1 MSNFVIPSPQDLKNQ
16 LANKTKGEIKNDAEK
31 MAKEIL
37 VRINE
42 LTKSI
47 DEAKA
52 LSKEAQSVKTDLRHR
67 LSGGLLGESDTD
79 KRSKLNTKAN
89 IQQDKALSEMND
101 LIRGCIALTQYSI
114 FFAEQMFN
122 EMSLIMVNGFKDK
135 DGDIINLSHS
145 TKEQAQMLL
154 AQAKSSLERQRKI
167 ESNANEIS
175 QNKESISQ
183 NKSAIN
189 QNRQIIDENRKLIEQ
204 NQELI
209 KKLKLKSGASGL
221 YIGILAL
228 LLAIINLCLHF
239 NLF

>member
-1 MSNFVIPSPQDLKNQ
+1 MSEILPSPQVLQKQ
-16 LANKTKGEIKNDAEK
+16 LANKSESDIVKYAKD
-31 MAKEIL
+31 MANKIF

-52 LSKEAQSVKTDLRHR
+52 LSKQAENVKSDWIPRFL
-67 LSGGLLGESDTD
+67 GGESATD
-79 KRSKLNTKAN
+79 KRSKLNAKVNNQQNKAM
-89 IQQDKALSEMND
+89 SEMND
-101 LIRGCIALTQYSI
+101 LIQGCIALTQCSI
-114 FFAEQMFN
+114 LFAKHMVE
-122 EMSLIMVNGFKDK
+122 EMSIIMVKGFKDK
-135 DGDIINLSHS
+135 DGDIISLSDS
-145 TKEQAQMLL
+145 TKEQAQILL
-154 AQAKSSLERQRKI
+154 TQAQSGLERQRKI

-175 QNKESISQ
+175 QNK
-183 NKSAIN
+183 SAIS

-209 KKLKLKSGASGL
+209 KELKLKSSASGF
-221 YIGILAL
+221 YISILAL

>member
-1 MSNFVIPSPQDLKNQ
+1 MSEILPSPQVLQKQ
-16 LANKTKGEIKNDAEK
+16 LANKSESDIVKYAKD
-31 MAKEIL
+31 MANKIF

-52 LSKEAQSVKTDLRHR
+52 LSKQAENVKSDWIPRFL
-67 LSGGLLGESDTD
+67 GGESATD
-79 KRSKLNTKAN
+79 KRSKLNARVNNQQNKAM
-89 IQQDKALSEMND
+89 SEMND
-101 LIRGCIALTQYSI
+101 LIQGCIALTQCSI
-114 FFAEQMFN
+114 LFAKHMVE
-122 EMSLIMVNGFKDK
+122 EMSIIMVKGFKDK
-135 DGDIINLSHS
+135 DGDIISLSDS
-145 TKEQAQMLL
+145 TKEQAQILL
-154 AQAKSSLERQRKI
+154 TQAQSGLERQRKI

-175 QNKESISQ
+175 QNK
-183 NKSAIN
+183 SAIS

-209 KKLKLKSGASGL
+209 KELKLKSSASGL
-221 YIGILAL
+221 YISILAL

>member
-1 MSNFVIPSPQDLKNQ
+1 MSEILPSPQVLQKQ
-16 LANKTKGEIKNDAEK
+16 LANKSESDITKYAKD
-31 MAKEIL
+31 MANKIF

-52 LSKEAQSVKTDLRHR
+52 LSKQAENVKSDWRPKFL
-67 LSGGLLGESDTD
+67 GGKSATD
-79 KRSKLNTKAN
+79 KRSSLNTRVNNQQNKAM
-89 IQQDKALSEMND
+89 SEMND
-101 LIRGCIALTQYSI
+101 LIQGCIALTQCSI
-114 FFAEQMFN
+114 LFAKHMVE
-122 EMSLIMVNGFKDK
+122 EMSIIMVKGFKDK
-135 DGDIINLSHS
+135 DGDIISLSDS
-145 TKEQAQMLL
+145 TKEQAQILL
-154 AQAKSSLERQRKI
+154 TQAQSGLERQRKI

-175 QNKESISQ
+175 QNK
-183 NKSAIN
+183 SAIS

-209 KKLKLKSGASGL
+209 KKLEFKSSASGL
-221 YIGILAL
+221 YISILAL

>member
-1 MSNFVIPSPQDLKNQ
+1 MSNFVIPSPQDLENQ
-16 LANKTKGEIKNDAEK
+16 LANKAKSEVENYAKK

-52 LSKEAQSVKTDLRHR
+52 LSKEAQSVKTDWRHR
-67 LSGGLLGESDTD
+67 FSGGLLGESDTD

-101 LIRGCIALTQYSI
+101 LIRGCIALIQCSI
-114 FFAEQMFN
+114 FFAEQMLN

-154 AQAKSSLERQRKI
+154 TQAKSSLERQRKI

-183 NKSAIN
+183 NKSAIS

-209 KKLKLKSGASGL
+209 KKLKLKSSVSGL

>member
-1 MSNFVIPSPQDLKNQ
+1 MSEILPSPQVLQKQ
-16 LANKTKGEIKNDAEK
+16 LANKSESDIVKYAKD
-31 MAKEIL
+31 MANKIF

-52 LSKEAQSVKTDLRHR
+52 LSKQAENVKSDWRPKFL
-67 LSGGLLGESDTD
+67 GGESATD
-79 KRSKLNTKAN
+79 KRSKLNARVNNQQNKAM
-89 IQQDKALSEMND
+89 SEMND
-101 LIRGCIALTQYSI
+101 LIQGCIALTQCSI
-114 FFAEQMFN
+114 FFAECMVE
-122 EMSLIMVNGFKDK
+122 EMSIIMVKGFKDK
-135 DGDIINLSHS
+135 DGDITRISDS
-145 TKEQAQMLL
+145 TKEQAQILL
-154 AQAKSSLERQRKI
+154 TQAQSGLERQRKI

-175 QNKESISQ
+175 QNK
-183 NKSAIN
+183 SAIS

-209 KKLKLKSGASGL
+209 KKLEFKSSASGL
-221 YIGILAL
+221 YISILAL

>member
-1 MSNFVIPSPQDLKNQ
+1 MSEILPSPQVLQKQ
-16 LANKTKGEIKNDAEK
+16 LANKSESDIVKYAKD
-31 MAKEIL
+31 MANKIF

-52 LSKEAQSVKTDLRHR
+52 LSKQAENVKSDWIPRFL
-67 LSGGLLGESDTD
+67 GGESATD
-79 KRSKLNTKAN
+79 KRSKLNARVNNQQNKAM
-89 IQQDKALSEMND
+89 SEMND
-101 LIRGCIALTQYSI
+101 LIQGCIALTQCSI
-114 FFAEQMFN
+114 LFAKHMVE
-122 EMSLIMVNGFKDK
+122 EMSIIMVKGFKDK
-135 DGDIINLSHS
+135 DGDIISLSDS
-145 TKEQAQMLL
+145 TKEQAQILL
-154 AQAKSSLERQRKI
+154 TQAQSGLERQRKI

-175 QNKESISQ
+175 QNK
-183 NKSAIN
+183 SAIS

-209 KKLKLKSGASGL
+209 KELKLKSSASGF
-221 YIGILAL
+221 YISILAL

>member
-1 MSNFVIPSPQDLKNQ
+1 MSNFVIPSPQDLENQ
-16 LANKTKGEIKNDAEK
+16 LANKAKGEVENYAKK

-101 LIRGCIALTQYSI
+101 LIRGCIALTQCSI
-114 FFAEQMFN
+114 FFAEQMLN

-154 AQAKSSLERQRKI
+154 TQAQSSLERQRKI
-167 ESNANEIS
+167 ESNASAIS
-175 QNKESISQ
+175 ENKESISQ
-183 NKSAIN
+183 NKSAIS

-209 KKLKLKSGASGL
+209 KKLKVKSSASGL

>member
-1 MSNFVIPSPQDLKNQ
+1 MSEILPSPQVLQKQ
-16 LANKTKGEIKNDAEK
+16 LANKSESDIVKYAKD
-31 MAKEIL
+31 MANKIF

-52 LSKEAQSVKTDLRHR
+52 LSKQAENVKSDWTPRFL
-67 LSGGLLGESDTD
+67 GGESATD
-79 KRSKLNTKAN
+79 KRSKLNARVNNQQNKAM
-89 IQQDKALSEMND
+89 SEMND
-101 LIRGCIALTQYSI
+101 LIQGCIALTQCSI
-114 FFAEQMFN
+114 FFAECMVE
-122 EMSLIMVNGFKDK
+122 EMSIIMVKGFKDK
-135 DGDIINLSHS
+135 DGDIISLSDS
-145 TKEQAQMLL
+145 TKEQAQILL
-154 AQAKSSLERQRKI
+154 TQAQSGLERQRKI

-175 QNKESISQ
+175 QNK
-183 NKSAIN
+183 SAIS

-209 KKLKLKSGASGL
+209 KELKLKSSASGF
-221 YIGILAL
+221 YISILAL

>member
-1 MSNFVIPSPQDLKNQ
+1 MSEILPSPQVLQKE
-16 LANKTKGEIKNDAEK
+16 LANKYESDIAKYAKD
-31 MAKEIL
+31 MANKIF

-52 LSKEAQSVKTDLRHR
+52 LSKRAENAKSDWKNKFSL
-67 LSGGLLGESDTD
+67 GMFGESATD
-79 KRSKLNTKAN
+79 KRSRLNTEVN
-89 IQQDKALSEMND
+89 HQQNEAMSEMND
-101 LIRGCIALTQYSI
+101 LIQGCIVLTQCSI
-114 FFAEQMFN
+114 LFAKHMVE
-122 EMSLIMVNGFKDK
+122 EMSIIMVKGFKDK
-135 DGDIINLSHS
+135 DGDTIRLSDS
-145 TKEQAQMLL
+145 TKEQAQILL
-154 AQAKSSLERQRKI
+154 TQAQSGLERQRKI

-183 NKSAIN
+183 NKSAIS

-209 KKLKLKSGASGL
+209 KKLEFKSSASGL
-221 YIGILAL
+221 YISILAL

>member
-1 MSNFVIPSPQDLKNQ
+1 MSNFVIPNPQVLQKE
-16 LANKTKGEIKNDAEK
+16 LANKSESDI
-31 MAKEIL
+31 AKYAKDTANKIF

-79 KRSKLNTKAN
+79 KRSKLNARVN
-89 IQQDKALSEMND
+89 IQQNNAISEMSD
-101 LIRGCIALTQYSI
+101 LIKGCINLTQCS
-114 FFAEQMFN
+114 FLFAEYMVE
-122 EMSLIMVNGFKDK
+122 EMSIIMVKGFKDK
-135 DGDIINLSHS
+135 DGDIISISDS
-145 TKEQAQMLL
+145 TKEQAQILL
-154 AQAKSSLERQRKI
+154 AEAQSSLERQRKI
-167 ESNANEIS
+167 ESNASAIS
-175 QNKESISQ
+175 ENKESISQ

-189 QNRQIIDENRKLIEQ
+189 QNTQIIGENRKLIEQ

>member
-1 MSNFVIPSPQDLKNQ
+1 MSEILPSPQVLQKQ
-16 LANKTKGEIKNDAEK
+16 LANKSESDIVKYAKD
-31 MAKEIL
+31 MANKIF

-52 LSKEAQSVKTDLRHR
+52 LSKQAENVKSDWIPRFL
-67 LSGGLLGESDTD
+67 GGESATD
-79 KRSKLNTKAN
+79 KRSKLNARVNNQQNKAM
-89 IQQDKALSEMND
+89 SEMND
-101 LIRGCIALTQYSI
+101 LIQGCIALTQCSI
-114 FFAEQMFN
+114 LFAKHMVE
-122 EMSLIMVNGFKDK
+122 EMSIIMVKGFKDK
-135 DGDIINLSHS
+135 DGDITRISDS
-145 TKEQAQMLL
+145 TKEQAQILL
-154 AQAKSSLERQRKI
+154 TQAQSGLERQRKI

-175 QNKESISQ
+175 QNK
-183 NKSAIN
+183 SAIS

-209 KKLKLKSGASGL
+209 KELKLKSSASGF
-221 YIGILAL
+221 YISILAL

>member
-1 MSNFVIPSPQDLKNQ
+1 MSEILPNPQVLQKE
-16 LANKTKGEIKNDAEK
+16 LANKSESDIAKYAKD
-31 MAKEIL
+31 MANKIF

-52 LSKEAQSVKTDLRHR
+52 LSKQAENVKSDWRPKIF
-67 LSGGLLGESDTD
+67 GGKSATD
-79 KRSKLNTKAN
+79 KRSKLNARVNT
-89 IQQDKALSEMND
+89 QQNEALSEMND
-101 LIRGCIALTQYSI
+101 LIQGCIALTQCSI
-114 FFAEQMFN
+114 LFAKHMVE
-122 EMSLIMVNGFKDK
+122 EMSIIMVKGFKDK
-135 DGDIINLSHS
+135 DGDTIRLSDS
-145 TKEQAQMLL
+145 TKEQAQILL
-154 AQAKSSLERQRKI
+154 TQAQSGLERQRKI
-167 ESNANEIS
+167 ESNASAIS

-183 NKSAIN
+183 NKSVIS

-209 KKLKLKSGASGL
+209 KELKLKSSASGL